1 MICSWYFASVF
12 CFIQQCFPPIITVA
26 PPPIAYDQRATAT
39 AYTLSV
45 DETDDTPCI
54 GAGNNNLCE
63 IRDKEPEKCIVATRL
78 YPLNTMLE
86 IEGFGECEVLDR
98 TARKYSDRID
108 ILMYTKKEAFKF
120 GKREISYKLL
130 D

>member
-12 CFIQQCFPPIITVA
+12 CFIQQCFPPIVTVA

-39 AYTLSV
+39 AYTLSE

-78 YPLNTMLE
+78 Y
-86 IEGFGECEVLDR
+86 
-98 TARKYSDRID
+98 
-108 ILMYTKKEAFKF
+108 
-120 GKREISYKLL
+120 
-130 D
+130 

>member
-12 CFIQQCFPPIITVA
+12 CFLQQTLPKPIV
-26 PPPIAYDQRATAT
+26 YDQHAIAT

-63 IRDKEPEKCIVATRL
+63 IRDKDPEKCIVATRL

-108 ILMYTKKEAFKF
+108 ILMYTKKEAIQF
-120 GKREISYKLL
+120 GKKELEYNVIK
-130 D
+130 

>member
-1 MICSWYFASVF
+1 MF
-12 CFIQQCFPPIITVA
+12 CFQLLQPNCHIVKPVVNPIV
-26 PPPIAYDQRATAT
+26 YDQKATFT
-39 AYTLSV
+39 AYTLSE
-45 DETDDTPCI
+45 DETDSTPCI

-108 ILMYTKKEAFKF
+108 ILMYTKKEAIQF
-120 GKREISYKLL
+120 GKKELEYNVIKYKLYEVN
-130 D
+130 